1 MLDALKNSVQLKN
14 GYAYSFETNTLFKDG
29 KMKLLSVKQ
38 HQILSLLLKQ
48 IGKVVTFEMI
58 IDNCWNKNDVDFR
71 TISSHIR
78 DIRNKVDDGIIIKN
92 VRGQGYIVNL

>member
-1 MLDALKNSVQLKN
+1 MLDALKNALQLNN
-14 GYAYSFETNTLFKDG
+14 GYAYSFETRTLFKDG

-38 HQILSLLLKQ
+38 HQILALLLKQ

-58 IDNCWNKNDVDFR
+58 IENCWDKDDVDYR

-78 DIRNKVDDGIIIKN
+78 DIRNKLHDGITIKN
-92 VRGQGYIVNL
+92 VRGQGYIVNI

>member
-1 MLDALKNSVQLKN
+1 MIDPLKNAIKLKN

-38 HQILSLLLKQ
+38 HQILALLLKQ
-48 IGKVVTFEMI
+48 MGKVVTFEMI
-58 IDNCWNKNDVDFR
+58 INNCWNKDDVDYR

-78 DIRNKVDDGIIIKN
+78 DIRNKVDDGITIKN
-92 VRGQGYIVNL
+92 VRGEGYIINP